1 MRELMA
7 PEVELGLVTAVSST
21 RSRDRPRRLGATST
35 RSPTRRRA
43 ARVLSTERELAHQMA
58 RDGGTETAA
67 VQQARAAIERAR
79 TA

>member
-7 PEVELGLVTAVSST
+7 PEVELGVVTAVSST
-21 RSRDRPRRLGATST
+21 RSRDRPRRSGATAT
-35 RSPTRRRA
+35 RSRPA
-43 ARVLSTERELAHQMA
+43 GEQRVLSAERELAHQIA